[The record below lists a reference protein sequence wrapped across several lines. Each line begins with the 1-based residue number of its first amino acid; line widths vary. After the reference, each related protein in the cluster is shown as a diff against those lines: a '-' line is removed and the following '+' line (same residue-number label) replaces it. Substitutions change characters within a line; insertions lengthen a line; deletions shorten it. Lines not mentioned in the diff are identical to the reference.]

1 LGAEQ
6 QQQVLG
12 APAIINH
19 LLPGATALAEC
30 MHARDRINN
39 SAKSAIEN
47 ILLTDGSLSIF
58 TALADFC

>member
-1 LGAEQ
+1 LGGEQ

-19 LLPGATALAEC
+19 LLPGATAF
-30 MHARDRINN
+30 MHARGRINN